1 MPALQ
6 KRKPEPLIDLGGTG
20 PTFNWIAA
28 GKRVWDE
35 IDVPYFRLFDSE
47 SIALARSPDYV
58 RKNKSRLIVRPD
70 GALAMYRWVITP
82 QGIGLGITACSSC
95 HTRDLDN
102 GTAIA
107 GAGLAQRIT
116 DALLDRM
123 VDQLLRTSYSG
134 DRPEMALYRQF
145 GVPWNRD
152 DIHEKLKS
160 MPGAE
165 IARLFDA
172 QIPGVSDRVNG
183 SPYYITKIPDLI
195 GIRDRKYIDHTATHQ
210 HPGGSGSDGYAALV
224 DYSDSMDFG
233 SHRMLSEAQRTIPV
247 RWPDK
252 VLYALAQY
260 IYSLQPPPNPNRRDE
275 LAAEGEKVFKRVGCA
290 GCHTRPLYTNNK
302 LTVAL
307 GFKPADDHPLRADII
322 PVSVGTDTN
331 LALRTRKGTGLYEVP
346 SLKGVWYRG
355 LYGHDGAVANLEG

>member
-20 PTFNWIAA
+20 PTFNWIAV

-134 DRPEMALYRQF
+134 DRPQMALYRQF

-210 HPGGSGSDGYAALV
+210 HPGGSGSDALC
-224 DYSDSMDFG
+224 SPGGLQRLHGFWQP
-233 SHRMLSEAQRTIPV
+233 SHVERGPTNNTCSLARRGVVRAGAIHLLSSA
-247 RWPDK
+247 
-252 VLYALAQY
+252 
-260 IYSLQPPPNPNRRDE
+260 
-275 LAAEGEKVFKRVGCA
+275 AAES
-290 GCHTRPLYTNNK
+290 
-302 LTVAL
+302 
-307 GFKPADDHPLRADII
+307 KPA
-322 PVSVGTDTN
+322 
-331 LALRTRKGTGLYEVP
+331 
-346 SLKGVWYRG
+346 
-355 LYGHDGAVANLEG
+355 